1 MKARALSKRAFP
13 YLLVAAGGFLIAYL
27 LLFAC
32 LVLRP
37 GGLFGAAPAR
47 EAAAVRARV

>member
-1 MKARALSKRAFP
+1 
-13 YLLVAAGGFLIAYL
+13 

-37 GGLFGAAPAR
+37 GGLLGAPPTREPALER
-47 EAAAVRARV
+47 RGA